1 MGYLRDLYQQ
11 PGVAEIHG
19 LGHIRRHYYGNHES
33 INSTG
38 IVSKGPVLSLDEP
51 HERERFSG

>member
-1 MGYLRDLYQQ
+1 VD
-11 PGVAEIHG
+11 

-33 INSTG
+33 VNSAG
-38 IVSKGPVLSLDEP
+38 IVPKGPVLSLDEP